1 MLTMGYN
8 IDRKVFKK
16 GNKYYMADKSFVM
29 DAMCPETMIFPCDEN
44 GEVTSWLDVYCDR
57 TDKTLDQC
65 IKEFMSY

>member
-1 MLTMGYN
+1 MMERN

-16 GNKYYMADKSFVM
+16 GNRYYMADKSFVM